1 MPDLFPKFD
10 MPDLVEAVEDTSIAY
25 PKSWLFDFDTGDFVL
40 DGAGNVVEAD
50 GLTTWAQWCV
60 KAVLTQRLAF
70 VVYNWDYGVDIEN
83 VMKQP
88 TRAVTEA
95 ELEKEI
101 TEALMTDPRTAE
113 VKNFTFEW
121 SGDELTVSFII
132 VNAAGVP
139 AEIRVGVGY
148 REVMREFSISKV
160 EQTISDWLRG
170 ELVNVEPTENGE
182 LVIKSVAQPTF
193 IRNSIAYKSD
203 GSQVA
208 ENQPRFDVIDGVV
221 GLMIEEG
228 TTNAIPHSSDGKFVY
243 TNVWDRKG
251 YTNDIVEWITDSSV
265 PSPALHVKRI
275 TPYPANGGC
284 AYVTVGDLLVGQV
297 MPGEKYTIS
306 LWFKGNKQSSSLGAQ
321 VRFYWRNSNNELIG
335 SVALPIPFT
344 DNWQRHV
351 FTVTA
356 PDGAYKLTTFQVGLE
371 SINLNNTYE
380 FYIAG
385 LQLEQKAYATSWTVG
400 MREAETPTIP
410 TAGVLNPQEGTV
422 EFTVIPQTPHV
433 NPGGDT
439 WFNDFTWRSPGFLIR
454 RGVADGTVNRFQV
467 EIYGTP
473 AGTVRL
479 CYDATF
485 QQGTPYAIAFRWSA
499 SGCAFFVDG
508 VKRAETPYLFAA
520 PSATEAQIG
529 YRPYYRQGNALY
541 DDLRISSRA
550 RSDEEIAAAYASGQP
565 LPVDEW
571 TTYLLRFDNN
581 LKVGRGGYRR
591 NKIYLQSLG
600 TCQGSHIEWS
610 AEMPANTT
618 AKVYTSLD
626 DVNFTEAVNGAA
638 IEGLSEGVSLSDKA
652 LTIKQIMT
660 TEDVSITPKFNRL
673 QYSISGKVYLRG

>member
-1 MPDLFPKFD
+1 MPDLYPKFD

-193 IRNSIAYKSD
+193 TRNSIAYKSD

-208 ENQPRFDVIDGVV
+208 VNVPRFEAGKFGQGI
-221 GLMIEEG
+221 LIEEG
-228 TTNAIPHSSDGKFVY
+228 TTNLLPSDDAQGKTLFPSNNDSYSSNTLETSFGLNDLYSVKSVQLVFSKNQGFFSPSCYPTVAGKVY
-243 TNVWDRKG
+243 TFSYYVYNATSTSRNFTAGLIFYDGSGNLVQSFES
-251 YTNDIVEWITDSSV
+251 NSV
-265 PSPALHVKRI
+265 PVPAQQWKRI
-275 TPYPANGGC
+275 S
-284 AYVTVGDLLVGQV
+284 VTATAPSDSTQCRIIGEERNSTSQVGDV
-297 MPGEKYTIS
+297 YYFDS
-306 LWFKGNKQSSSLGAQ
+306 F
-321 VRFYWRNSNNELIG
+321 
-335 SVALPIPFT
+335 
-344 DNWQRHV
+344 
-351 FTVTA
+351 
-356 PDGAYKLTTFQVGLE
+356 
-371 SINLNNTYE
+371 
-380 FYIAG
+380 
-385 LQLEQKAYATSWTVG
+385 QLERKPYATSWTVG
-400 MREAETPTIP
+400 TRQAENVTVP
-410 TAGVLNPQEGTV
+410 TAGVLNPQEGTIESWV
-422 EFTVIPQTPHV
+422 YVNGVVRRNIDWPTVV
-433 NPGGDT
+433 
-439 WFNDFTWRSPGFLIR
+439 LIR
-454 RGVADGTVNRFQV
+454 KGGSSAANWIWLFHRPNGQWTLQIRKEDGTSTGEGAFSDSL
-467 EIYGTP
+467 TP
-473 AGTVRL
+473 DGWHYFAIRWNAQAGTADL
-479 CYDATF
+479 F
-485 QQGTPYAIAFRWSA
+485 HN
-499 SGCAFFVDG
+499 G
-508 VKRAETPYLFAA
+508 VKRVSLTGVVFPAEYDRIN
-520 PSATEAQIG
+520 IG
-529 YRPYYRQGNALY
+529 YREGGNDYLNSLI

-571 TTYLLRFDNN
+571 TTYLLGFDNN

-652 LTIKQIMT
+652 LMIKQIMT
-660 TEDVSITPKFNRL
+660 TEDASITPKFNRL

>member
-1 MPDLFPKFD
+1 MPDLYPKFD

-148 REVMREFSISKV
+148 REVMREFSISKT

-170 ELVNVEPTENGE
+170 ELVNVEPTEDGK
-182 LVIKSVAQPTF
+182 LVIKTVAQPTF
-193 IRNSIAYKSD
+193 TRSSIAYKSD

-208 ENQPRFDVIDGVV
+208 ADQPRFDVIDGVL
-221 GLMIEEG
+221 GLMVEEG
-228 TTNAIPHSSDGKFVY
+228 TTNLFTNPKLLNNGQYWTPLSATAWVDSSGEYPFIHCEAEWDGVYQTLFLSNTTYTFSYLVKHKSGSNKIGSHFDGFPPVKIRVDGGEWINSDIITVPSDGNWHLVEVQATYEAAGSYRVY
-243 TNVWDRKG
+243 LQPGRGV
-251 YTNDIVEWITDSSV
+251 
-265 PSPALHVKRI
+265 
-275 TPYPANGGC
+275 
-284 AYVTVGDLLVGQV
+284 VGVS
-297 MPGEKYTIS
+297 EF
-306 LWFKGNKQSSSLGAQ
+306 WFKYA
-321 VRFYWRNSNNELIG
+321 
-335 SVALPIPFT
+335 
-344 DNWQRHV
+344 
-351 FTVTA
+351 
-356 PDGAYKLTTFQVGLE
+356 
-371 SINLNNTYE
+371 
-380 FYIAG
+380 
-385 LQLEQKAYATSWTVG
+385 QLEAKPYATSFIDGT
-400 MREAETPTIP
+400 RSPETLTIP

-422 EFTVIPQTPHV
+422 ECWLFIPYGV
-433 NPGGDT
+433 GEYDYS
-439 WFNDFTWRSPGFLIR
+439 RSFLGTAHSGNYFLISVTR
-454 RGVADGTVNRFQV
+454 DGKIRFASLPAEFRSSNTVQYNNWNHVALRWDS
-467 EIYGTP
+467 
-473 AGTVRL
+473 
-479 CYDATF
+479 
-485 QQGTPYAIAFRWSA
+485 QGRDIFLN
-499 SGCAFFVDG
+499 G
-508 VKRAETPYLFAA
+508 VKTS
-520 PSATEAQIG
+520 SAGAIPAIDGSLLYIG
-529 YRPYYRQGNALY
+529 SGVSLY
-541 DDLRISSRA
+541 WLNGLIDDLRISNRA
-550 RSDEEIAAAYASGQP
+550 RTDAEILSAYQSNQP
-565 LPVDEW
+565 LPIDEN
-571 TTYLLRFDNN
+571 TTYALRFDNT

-600 TCQGSHIEWS
+600 ICQGSHIEWS
-610 AEMPANTT
+610 AEIPTNTT

-652 LTIKQIMT
+652 LMIKQTMT
-660 TEDVSITPKFNRL
+660 TEDASITPMFSRL

>member
-1 MPDLFPKFD
+1 MPDLYPKFD

-70 VVYNWDYGVDIEN
+70 VVYNWDYGVDLEN

-193 IRNSIAYKSD
+193 TRNSIAYKSD

-208 ENQPRFDVIDGVV
+208 VNVPRFEAGKFGQGI
-221 GLMIEEG
+221 LIEEG
-228 TTNAIPHSSDGKFVY
+228 TTNLLPSNDAQGKTLFVSNNSSYSSNTLETSFGLNDLYSLKSDQLDVTTNKGFYSPFYPTVAGNVY
-243 TNVWDRKG
+243 TFSYYVYNATSTSHNFIARLTFYDGSGNLVQIFES
-251 YTNDIVEWITDSSV
+251 NSV
-265 PSPALHVKRI
+265 PVPAQQWKRI
-275 TPYPANGGC
+275 S
-284 AYVTVGDLLVGQV
+284 VTATAPSDSTQCRVVGWESGTTSQVGDV
-297 MPGEKYTIS
+297 YYFDS
-306 LWFKGNKQSSSLGAQ
+306 F
-321 VRFYWRNSNNELIG
+321 
-335 SVALPIPFT
+335 
-344 DNWQRHV
+344 
-351 FTVTA
+351 
-356 PDGAYKLTTFQVGLE
+356 
-371 SINLNNTYE
+371 
-380 FYIAG
+380 
-385 LQLEQKAYATSWTVG
+385 QLEQKPYATSWTVG
-400 MREAETPTIP
+400 TRQPEILKIPTNIVTPT
-410 TAGVLNPQEGTV
+410 VGTV
-422 EFTVIPQTPHV
+422 SVWV
-433 NPGGDT
+433 NVNDASKRQNVYIYPTIFSADVAGSGKAIWLYHKGDAAK
-439 WFNDFTWRSPGFLIR
+439 W
-454 RGVADGTVNRFQV
+454 RFQFV
-467 EIYGTP
+467 NESGVGEIIEVDDSITP
-473 AGTVRL
+473 NGWHH
-479 CYDATF
+479 F
-485 QQGTPYAIAFRWSA
+485 AISWSA
-499 SGCAFFVDG
+499 N
-508 VKRAETPYLFAA
+508 KM
-520 PSATEAQIG
+520 
-529 YRPYYRQGNALY
+529 ALY
-541 DDLRISSRA
+541 IDGIKRGEQPNPPLPASFIGVYIGCWGTGANQIDTVLDDFALYNRQL
-550 RSDEEIAAAYASGQP
+550 SDNEVQAIYNSGQP
-565 LPVDEW
+565 LPIDEN
-571 TTYLLRFDNN
+571 TTYALRFDNS

-610 AEMPANTT
+610 AEIPTNTT

-673 QYSISGKVYLRG
+673 QYSIDGKVYLRG

>member
-10 MPDLVEAVEDTSIAY
+10 MPDLVETVEDTSIAY

-40 DGAGNVVEAD
+40 DGAGKVVEAD

-70 VVYNWDYGVDIEN
+70 VVYNWDYGVNIEN

-88 TRAVTEA
+88 TRAVIEA

-148 REVMREFSISKV
+148 REVMREFSISKT

-193 IRNSIAYKSD
+193 TRNSIAYKSD

-208 ENQPRFDVIDGVV
+208 ANQPRFEQGRFGKAIMV
-221 GLMIEEG
+221 EEG
-228 TTNAIPHSSDGKFVY
+228 TTNLIPTNLALSFSSAWTSETLNGTY
-243 TNVWDRKG
+243 TVSIKGGTGSLVLSGGASGTVNVG
-251 YTNDIVEWITDSSV
+251 
-265 PSPALHVKRI
+265 
-275 TPYPANGGC
+275 
-284 AYVTVGDLLVGQV
+284 
-297 MPGEKYTIS
+297 
-306 LWFKGNKQSSSLGAQ
+306 SSL
-321 VRFYWRNSNNELIG
+321 
-335 SVALPIPFT
+335 T
-344 DNWQRHV
+344 
-351 FTVTA
+351 FTVSNATVTFT
-356 PDGAYKLTTFQVGLE
+356 PSGGTPAY
-371 SINLNNTYE
+371 I
-380 FYIAG
+380 
-385 LQLEQKAYATSWTVG
+385 QLERKPYATSFIDGT
-400 MREAETPTIP
+400 RAAETPTIP

-422 EFTVIPQTPHV
+422 ECWVYVPEFWKQDIPH
-433 NPGGDT
+433 
-439 WFNDFTWRSPGFLIR
+439 WRRIWSAGIYEEYVLSREPYSGNIVFEIL
-454 RGVADGTVNRFQV
+454 DDSGT
-467 EIYGTP
+467 GTNISVDKP
-473 AGTVRL
+473 SIGWHYFA
-479 CYDATF
+479 AK
-485 QQGTPYAIAFRWSA
+485 WSA
-499 SGCAFFVDG
+499 SEMALFIDG
-508 VKRAETPYLFAA
+508 VKVGSIANPSLPSSFADTVISIGCCPDDPY
-520 PSATEAQIG
+520 
-529 YRPYYRQGNALY
+529 GNVNTLI
-541 DDLRISSRA
+541 DDLRISNRA
-550 RSDEEIAAAYASGQP
+550 RTDEEILSAYQSNQP
-565 LPVDEW
+565 LPIDEN
-571 TTYLLRFDNN
+571 TTYALRFDNS

-600 TCQGSHIEWS
+600 ICQGSHIEWS
-610 AEMPANTT
+610 AETPINTI

-660 TEDVSITPKFNRL
+660 TEDAESLPYFTKL